1 LPKFLRNVIGSD
13 VSALNFYEMDFM
25 TATICAERML
35 LFSVQFIS
43 PLGFVIALCYLV
55 ILVSLLYFIIDFDL
69 WMYLYISSILVPP
82 YDVNFLWLGDFYL
95 IVPDTY
101 AGWSCYTPCMD
112 S

>member
-1 LPKFLRNVIGSD
+1 
-13 VSALNFYEMDFM
+13 M
-25 TATICAERML
+25 TATTCAETML
-35 LFSVQFIS
+35 LFSVLFIS

-55 ILVSLLYFIIDFDL
+55 ILVSLLYVIIDFDL

-82 YDVNFLWLGDFYL
+82 YDVNFLCLGNFYL

-101 AGWSCYTPCMD
+101 AGWSCYIPCMD